1 MMNFVPYFEVKIWIF
16 CTEIQIIFFWTK
28 IGFLSQCVVLNK
40 KEENLPWV
48 AMKKDDD
55 H

>member
-1 MMNFVPYFEVKIWIF
+1 MNFVPYLKSKSGFFVFKFKFIF
-16 CTEIQIIFFWTK
+16 VSK
-28 IGFLSQCVVLNK
+28 IGFLPQCVVLNK